1 MDELV
6 ILEILNKMWP
16 MLIGFIMLV
25 IVLAQMHT
33 RIRVL
38 EEKTKVLFSFHNQA
52 QNRRRDDN

>member
-38 EEKTKVLFSFHNQA
+38 EEKTKVLFSFHNQVP
-52 QNRRRDDN
+52 NRRQDDS